1 MTYLKGMI
9 HDITL
14 AHGTEKAFY
23 VDVDDGR
30 WSSERNKHMWIPRK
44 LCVIGEANECGWHD
58 IMIPH
63 WLFIKNKIDLGRL
76 TDIIEKRLYTE

>member
-14 AHGTEKAFY
+14 QHGTEKAFY
-23 VDVDDGR
+23 VDIDSGR
-30 WSSERNKHMWIPRK
+30 MGTERNKRMWIPRK

-58 IMIPH
+58 IMIPN
-63 WLFIKNKIDLGRL
+63 WLFIQNRVDYHRVID
-76 TDIIEKRLYTE
+76 INQMRLYTE